1 MLRWALL
8 FLVIALIA
16 GALGIWP
23 VEALAPQGA
32 VRHPAIASRLSRPSE
47 RRSLRIKMNCKSE
60 CPPGPFAWPWCA
72 GGSATHI

>member
-23 VEALAPQGA
+23 VEALGRQ
-32 VRHPAIASRLSRPSE
+32 IAWILFVIVLGCTLIVLWSSRRWVYYSGT
-47 RRSLRIKMNCKSE
+47 K
-60 CPPGPFAWPWCA
+60 
-72 GGSATHI
+72 